1 MVTMTKKE
9 WLKIHQDF
17 RNDDVKN
24 PRTLKYI
31 EGLGTCSVP
40 VKFIK

>member
-1 MVTMTKKE
+1 MTKKE
-9 WLKIHQDF
+9 WFKIHRDF

-31 EGLGTCSVP
+31 QGRGTCSVP
-40 VKFIK
+40 VRLVD